1 MFWFNRR
8 NSVFTKIWSNVS
20 SSLKVFESLPNE
32 TYAYTV
38 FSIFYFI
45 ILNISNSF
53 PDDHS
58 DYGST
63 VSGSTG
69 KSPGPIFPAPSFT
82 FPGQPPPGTVLTHKA
97 AVYYHHQLSL
107 QEDQGI
113 DMTQVRHTSLTQFFI
128 PFYIY

>member
-1 MFWFNRR
+1 MPF
-8 NSVFTKIWSNVS
+8 
-20 SSLKVFESLPNE
+20 SL
-32 TYAYTV
+32 
-38 FSIFYFI
+38 
-45 ILNISNSF
+45 

-82 FPGQPPPGTVLTHKA
+82 FPGQPPHGTVLTHKA

-113 DMTQVRHTSLTQFFI
+113 DMTQVSVKNQAHNKLVELFPNYGRHKRIIILNNVKVLSNLFLFADEE
-128 PFYIY
+128 PENMPHL

>member
-1 MFWFNRR
+1 MIFW
-8 NSVFTKIWSNVS
+8 SVLAPLVY
-20 SSLKVFESLPNE
+20 L
-32 TYAYTV
+32 YY
-38 FSIFYFI
+38 FSF
-45 ILNISNSF
+45 L
-53 PDDHS
+53 DDHS

-69 KSPGPIFPAPSFT
+69 KSPGPVFPAPSFT

-113 DMTQVRHTSLTQFFI
+113 DMTQVSSI
-128 PFYIY
+128 IV